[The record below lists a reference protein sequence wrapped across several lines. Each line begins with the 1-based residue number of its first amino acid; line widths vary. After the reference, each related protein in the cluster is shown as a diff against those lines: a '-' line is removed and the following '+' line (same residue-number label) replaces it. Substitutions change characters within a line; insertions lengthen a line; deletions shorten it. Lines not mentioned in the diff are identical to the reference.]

1 VLSTLRSVGAV
12 NVPRSSARRPV
23 PTGLRRAWIV
33 AAVAALCAAFGLSS
47 GAAAAPASPS
57 GRSAGDAYVLAPS
70 SRTLAPVAVQGTSG
84 SVSAPQNVLSGSA
97 TRISGANSYLVLD
110 FGKEVG
116 GLVTLTFGGAS
127 GSGRQ
132 VGLAFSESSLYV
144 GPVSD
149 LSSGTVFSG
158 AGTDGALYT
167 TVNGAGTY
175 TMPTD
180 KLRGG
185 FRYLT
190 VFLSSSGWVDLTGVS
205 LAFTGAAGMSD
216 PSAYTNYFYSND
228 DQLNRIWYA
237 GAYTVQMNTIDPTQG
252 RVYPPPSSGWENN
265 GVVGVGSSVL
275 VDGAKRDRSVWSGDL
290 GVSLP
295 TAYVST
301 DDLVSTRN
309 ALTTLYQH
317 QNSSTGELEYGGL
330 CRARRLQRRT
340 AALAPSAAPAFH
352 RPLTHL

>member
-1 VLSTLRSVGAV
+1 
-12 NVPRSSARRPV
+12 
-23 PTGLRRAWIV
+23 
-33 AAVAALCAAFGLSS
+33 
-47 GAAAAPASPS
+47 
-57 GRSAGDAYVLAPS
+57 
-70 SRTLAPVAVQGTSG
+70 
-84 SVSAPQNVLSGSA
+84 VSAPQNVLSGSA

-149 LSSGTVFSG
+149 LSSDTVFSG

-205 LAFTGAAGMSD
+205 LASTGAAGMSD
-216 PSAYTNYFYSND
+216 PGAYTN
-228 DQLNRIWYA
+228 
-237 GAYTVQMNTIDPTQG
+237 
-252 RVYPPPSSGWENN
+252 
-265 GVVGVGSSVL
+265 
-275 VDGAKRDRSVWSGDL
+275 
-290 GVSLP
+290 
-295 TAYVST
+295 
-301 DDLVSTRN
+301 
-309 ALTTLYQH
+309 
-317 QNSSTGELEYGGL
+317 
-330 CRARRLQRRT
+330 
-340 AALAPSAAPAFH
+340 
-352 RPLTHL
+352 